1 MSWPGSEKKSST
13 KKLISPSSSKTLQFN
28 KNTLWNARNG
38 QNAQK
43 LNIDPKRWK
52 AKNNWKLFG
61 NDFRDEIAKNKYLT
75 KNSFYDQIL
84 LKTLQINWNLLLEN
98 KYGQTKPNLIIGQK
112 LLKHTKNILERV
124 FVTKQQNTFLSI
136 KNFLFKPILS
146 KNASSQLKLAYK
158 HQIQPNSTK
167 TKTRSKTSKT
177 DKNHWKPL
185 MSGFHDLIATENLFN
200 KKTVFHKN
208 CPKRLEIII

>member
-1 MSWPGSEKKSST
+1 MIFVT
-13 KKLISPSSSKTLQFN
+13 KY
-28 KNTLWNARNG
+28 
-38 QNAQK
+38 QK
-43 LNIDPKRWK
+43 LSFWRKIVFMTKFFSKRFK
-52 AKNNWKLFG
+52 SIK
-61 NDFRDEIAKNKYLT
+61 T
-75 KNSFYDQIL
+75 CC
-84 LKTLQINWNLLLEN
+84 LKTNTAKQNQNL
-98 KYGQTKPNLIIGQK
+98 KIGQK
-112 LLKHTKNILERV
+112 LLKHTENILERV

-177 DKNHWKPL
+177 DKNHWKPV
-185 MSGFHDLIATENLFN
+185 MSDFHDLIATENLFN